1 MGRILLASTRILGE
15 AMIEDGERDDRE
27 TIAAFEDTP
36 LRRVI
41 RALRGDPPAT
51 YALTRSAIARGLAVI
66 YLSAFLVAAN
76 QAVPLIGEEGLLP
89 ASWYLDDLR
98 FHFGS
103 TFAAFL
109 QRPSLFWISAS
120 DPAIGAVA
128 WTGVVLSVAALV
140 GVSHPALF
148 FSLWLLQLSFVHVG
162 QVFWGYGW
170 ETLLLEA
177 GFLAIF
183 LYPLRG
189 VRPVSERARSPAA
202 MIWLYRWLLFRVM
215 FGAGLI
221 KLRGDPCWTE
231 LTCLDFHFETQP
243 IPNPLTPL
251 FDGLP
256 HWVLAGGVLF
266 NHFVE
271 LIVPFMYFGPR
282 RVRTFAGLATIA
294 FQLVLVFSGNLSWLN
309 WLTIFIALSC
319 FDDDTLRRLVPRRL
333 KWRDSATPDPSRLHR
348 RVVLVLVVAVLM
360 LSVVPTVNL
369 FSTRQ
374 LMNASFDRLHLVNTY
389 GAFGSINRVRHEVV
403 LEGTHAAA
411 DAPDSEWR
419 AYELPCKPG
428 DVDVVPCVVSPYH
441 RRLDWQLW
449 FAALGDYEREPW
461 IVRLCWLLLEGSDA
475 PMPLFAND
483 PFPDEPPRFIRAR
496 LFEYH
501 LTGRFGPWYRRE
513 PVAEY
518 LRPMS
523 RDDPEVLEF
532 LEAYGLKR

>member
-1 MGRILLASTRILGE
+1 MSE
-15 AMIEDGERDDRE
+15 GEREDRE
-27 TIAAFEDTP
+27 SLAALRDTP
-36 LRRVI
+36 LSRLI
-41 RALRGDPPAT
+41 RALEGDPPAT
-51 YALTRSAIARGLAVI
+51 YALTRSAIARGLALI
-66 YLSAFLVAAN
+66 YLAAFLVAAN
-76 QAVPLIGEEGLLP
+76 QAVPLIGEGGLLP
-89 ASWYLDDLR
+89 ATWYLDDLR

-103 TFAAFL
+103 SLAGFFE
-109 QRPSLFWISAS
+109 RPSLFWISAS
-120 DPAIGAVA
+120 DTALTIAS
-128 WTGVVLSVAALV
+128 WTGAALALATLA
-140 GVSHPALF
+140 GVSHPAIFLA
-148 FSLWLLQLSFVHVG
+148 LWVLQLSFVHTG

-189 VRPVSERARSPAA
+189 AAPLARSRSPVA

-251 FDGLP
+251 FHGMP
-256 HWVLAGGVLF
+256 HWLLAGGVLF

-271 LIVPFMYFGPR
+271 LVVPFMYFGPR
-282 RVRTFAGLATIA
+282 RVRTFAGAATIA
-294 FQLVLVFSGNLSWLN
+294 FQGVLILSGNLSWLN
-309 WLTIFIALSC
+309 WLTFFVALSC
-319 FDDDTLRRLVPRRL
+319 FDDETLARVLPARVRSRLRPGPVASP
-333 KWRDSATPDPSRLHR
+333 LHR
-348 RVVLVLVVAVLM
+348 RAVLALTGLVVL
-360 LSVVPTVNL
+360 LSIVPTVNL
-369 FSTRQ
+369 LSSTQ

-389 GAFGSINRVRHEVV
+389 GAFGSVNRVRHEVV
-403 LEGTHAAA
+403 IEGTSDEA
-411 DAPDSEWR
+411 DAPDAEWR

-428 DVDVVPCVVSPYH
+428 DPEIVPCVISPYH

-461 IVRLCWLLLEGSDA
+461 IVRLSWLLLSGKEE
-475 PMPLFAND
+475 PMPLFDGD
-483 PFPDEPPRFIRAR
+483 PFPNEPPRFIRAR
-496 LFEYH
+496 LFVYE
-501 LTGRFGPWYRRE
+501 LTGDFGPWYRRE

-523 RDDPEVLEF
+523 RDDPEVRAF
-532 LEAYGLKR
+532 LEARGLVR